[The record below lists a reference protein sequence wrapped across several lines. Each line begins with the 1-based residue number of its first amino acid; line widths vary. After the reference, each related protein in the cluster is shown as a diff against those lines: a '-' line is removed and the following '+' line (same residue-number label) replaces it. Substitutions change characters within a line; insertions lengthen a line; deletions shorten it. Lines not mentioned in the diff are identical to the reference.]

1 MRKEGVTAPLARVL
15 LNHIPDMATR
25 GRGMEEEAKGERERG
40 RREQAGAAGRGG
52 QAPIT
57 SAPKLYEG

>member
-1 MRKEGVTAPLARVL
+1 ML
-15 LNHIPDMATR
+15 LNHIPDMATGGGGGENEVKGESER
-25 GRGMEEEAKGERERG
+25 GRGERAE
-40 RREQAGAAGRGG
+40 AAGRGG

>member
-1 MRKEGVTAPLARVL
+1 
-15 LNHIPDMATR
+15 
-25 GRGMEEEAKGERERG
+25 MEEEAKGERERG